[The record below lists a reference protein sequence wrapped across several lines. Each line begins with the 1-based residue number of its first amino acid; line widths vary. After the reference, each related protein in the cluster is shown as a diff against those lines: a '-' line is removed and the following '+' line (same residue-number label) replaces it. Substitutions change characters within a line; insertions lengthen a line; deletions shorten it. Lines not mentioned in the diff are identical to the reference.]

1 MTQNEN
7 LWLEAKRRC
16 KLDDE
21 DIKLA
26 KQLNIN
32 SLSLIKNIPSKSEP
46 WKAPVKVW
54 LHEID
59 EKQKKKAA
67 QKLKRKQK
75 ANP

>member
-1 MTQNEN
+1 MTRNES

-21 DIKLA
+21 DTKLA
-26 KQLNIN
+26 KQFNIN
-32 SLSLIKNIPSKSEP
+32 PLSLIKNIPSKSEP

-67 QKLKRKQK
+67 QKLKRKQ
-75 ANP
+75 